1 MDAVALLRVLHVEDD
16 RVSAL
21 LMGQMLL
28 LQPGVELRIA
38 EDGADA
44 LAQLADGWRPD
55 LLLLDAHLPDTSGH
69 ALLARLRGLPGLTH
83 VPAVMC
89 SADGLAEDLQ
99 RATDVGFVGYWV
111 KPVSLAVVAA
121 TLRSIKPGSP

>member
-1 MDAVALLRVLHVEDD
+1 MDAVSPLRVLHVEDD

-28 LQPGVELRIA
+28 QSGVELRSA
-38 EDGADA
+38 EDGAEA
-44 LAQLADGWRPD
+44 LAQLADGWQPD
-55 LLLLDAHLPDTSGH
+55 LLLLDAHLPDISGH
-69 ALLARLRGLPGLTH
+69 ALLKLMRALPRLAQ

-89 SADGLAEDLQ
+89 SADSLAEDLQ
-99 RATDVGFVGYWV
+99 RATHAGFVGYWV

-121 TLRSIKPGSP
+121 TLRSIPSRRP